1 MWRTNFDDR
10 PRSPDK
16 KNLKEAEIFEEILEN
31 FDVEKREKIGKNIK
45 LTPLPEIDDHVINYP
60 EAGKTGC
67 PVTISKYSEDEK
79 IKRYPDAIG
88 IGFAKSGTG
97 TMASFDCH
105 PNIVYSGLS

>member
-1 MWRTNFDDR
+1 M
-10 PRSPDK
+10 
-16 KNLKEAEIFEEILEN
+16 
-31 FDVEKREKIGKNIK
+31 
-45 LTPLPEIDDHVINYP
+45 PEIDDHVINYP

-105 PNIVYSGLS
+105 PNIVYSGLSQVMSHGL